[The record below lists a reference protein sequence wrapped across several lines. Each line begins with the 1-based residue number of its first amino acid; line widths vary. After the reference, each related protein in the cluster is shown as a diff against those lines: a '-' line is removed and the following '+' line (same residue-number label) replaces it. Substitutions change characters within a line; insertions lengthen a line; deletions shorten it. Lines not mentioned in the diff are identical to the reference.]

1 MNCFNMT
8 LEQKIIE
15 SRRKK
20 IVAVQLLS
28 QGDIKKAFKRFQN
41 IVSFYSS
48 GEINQEA
55 YDEKVSALMNSLLCL
70 MKQNKF
76 SEMLPL
82 C

>member
-55 YDEKVSALMNSLLCL
+55 YD
-70 MKQNKF
+70 
-76 SEMLPL
+76 
-82 C
+82 